1 MMMYGGFYLSSG
13 SIPVALAWIKY
24 ISWFY
29 YGYSALMIN
38 QWALVEDISC
48 DRQNLAACIMT
59 GEDVLDMY
67 ALDPVSQ

>member
-1 MMMYGGFYLSSG
+1 
-13 SIPVALAWIKY
+13 
-24 ISWFY
+24 
-29 YGYSALMIN
+29 MIN

-67 ALDPVSQ
+67 AGDPVSL